1 MGAMGKSTW
10 AAIRE
15 CVVEVPTVTWA
26 DVGGLENV
34 KRELQELV
42 QYPVEH
48 PEKFLKFGMMPSRGV
63 LFYGPPGCGKTLL
76 AKAIANECQAN
87 FISIKGPELL
97 TMWFGESE
105 ANVRDIFGK
114 ARSAAP
120 CVLFFDEL
128 DSIAKS
134 RGGSNGDAGGA
145 GDRVINQIL
154 TEMDGVEAKKNV
166 FIIGATNRPDILDPA
181 ILRPGR
187 LDQKI
192 YIPMPD
198 LGSRESVFKANLRG
212 APLAPDV
219 SLHSLAEHTEGFSG
233 ADISEIC
240 KRACKYAIRDTIA
253 NLKPEDQME
262 EEGEEQEDPVPMI
275 GREYFEMAL
284 EDVSPS
290 ITAADISWY
299 NVYKTAV
306 KTSRGRIKKI
316 NWQDDQQQ
324 ENFQAEEDD
333 VDDLYD

>member
-1 MGAMGKSTW
+1 
-10 AAIRE
+10 
-15 CVVEVPTVTWA
+15 
-26 DVGGLENV
+26 
-34 KRELQELV
+34 
-42 QYPVEH
+42 
-48 PEKFLKFGMMPSRGV
+48 
-63 LFYGPPGCGKTLL
+63 
-76 AKAIANECQAN
+76 
-87 FISIKGPELL
+87 
-97 TMWFGESE
+97 
-105 ANVRDIFGK
+105 
-114 ARSAAP
+114 
-120 CVLFFDEL
+120 
-128 DSIAKS
+128 
-134 RGGSNGDAGGA
+134 
-145 GDRVINQIL
+145 
-154 TEMDGVEAKKNV
+154 MDGVEAKKNV

-290 ITAADISWY
+290 ITAADSSRY